1 VPSGTEEYHHALQ
14 EGRVGTFEEFL
25 VLSEP
30 QEEPTEEDEAEQD
43 SDQGACLTPTVYD
56 CIDLDKDDMLPPTQ
70 L

>member
-1 VPSGTEEYHHALQ
+1 MPFGTEEYHHALQ

-25 VLSEP
+25 VISER

-43 SDQGACLTPTVYD
+43 SNKGASFARTVYD
-56 CIDLDKDDMLPPTQ
+56 CIDLNKDDMSAPAQ